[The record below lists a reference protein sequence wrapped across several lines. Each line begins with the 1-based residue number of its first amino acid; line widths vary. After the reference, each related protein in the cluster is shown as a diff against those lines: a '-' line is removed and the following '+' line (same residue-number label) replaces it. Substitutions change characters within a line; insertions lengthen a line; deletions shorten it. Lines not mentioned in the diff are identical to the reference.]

1 MAGTELAPD
10 FAAADPSDQPDLK
23 NSEKNGNRLAEFP
36 LLRSIPPEA
45 IPPVSGGKL
54 FLQPREVKALEE
66 LYKKLPDYFSAD
78 ERLSILRAYL
88 VASDAHREQT
98 RMTGEPYILHPIDVT
113 HILAELQLDA
123 DTLAAGLL
131 HDVVEDSVY
140 TIDYLEKN
148 FNHEIAELVDG
159 VTKLNRI
166 KELSNMRHSV
176 ADEKAESLRKMFLA
190 MVEDIRVVLIKLADR
205 VHNMRTLEGHP
216 EHKRRRIARETL
228 EIFAPLANRLGIWQ
242 IKWELEDL
250 SFRYL
255 EPVTYRN
262 LSRAMDQKRAERV
275 SWMDETRETLAKALN
290 EAGIKAEIN
299 GRPKHIYG
307 IYRKMRRK
315 DVPFDQIYDIHGF
328 RIVVNS
334 VAHCYATL
342 GVVHSHW
349 RPIPGEFDDY
359 IASPKDNMYRSLH
372 TAVVGS
378 NGKPMEVQIR
388 THEMH
393 HVAEFGIAAHWR
405 YKEGRQANQYLD
417 NKIAWIR
424 QLMEWRQDVT
434 DAQEFVSGMKTDVFQ
449 DRVYVF
455 TPRGDVIDL
464 PHSSTPIDFAYRVHT
479 ELGHRCRGAK
489 VNGRLVPLDFQLHNG
504 DQVEVISAKRGG
516 PSRDWIN
523 PNMGYVATTRA
534 RGKIRTWFRK
544 QAREENIAQGR
555 QILEKDLKRL
565 SVDQSFALRQGP
577 ADFAPSPGESNDTD
591 PRRDAKG
598 REERQKQ
605 RQGGGRRQTV
615 GSTQTHELVAR
626 ICGFENPDDFLAA
639 IGYGDVTSQTIAQR
653 VIEYERSLTEEEPQQ
668 LLKPTPH
675 RTVSIDGVQVAGLDG
690 VLAHPARCCNPVPGD
705 PIVGYVT
712 KGRGVSIHKTNCPN
726 ITSLIQRTDHAR
738 LVEVQWGAKSEEMY
752 PVSIQVKAYDRAGL
766 LRDVTS
772 LVADEKI
779 NMRSAEAVTG
789 MKNNMALINATLELS
804 NISQLTRIMTRI
816 ERLPNV
822 LEVRRLVG

>member
-1 MAGTELAPD
+1 MVGMEMAPD
-10 FAAADPSDQPDLK
+10 ATLEAASAIEDLSDAETDDTSVSPG
-23 NSEKNGNRLAEFP
+23 SNGLATDSA
-36 LLRSIPPEA
+36 LLRSIPLGA
-45 IPPVSGGKL
+45 VPPVSDGRL
-54 FLQPREVKALEE
+54 FLQPLLNLHEVKSLEE
-66 LYKKLPDYFSAD
+66 LYGKLPGYFGAD
-78 ERLSILRAYL
+78 ERLRILQAYL

-113 HILAELQLDA
+113 SILTELQLDA
-123 DTLAAGLL
+123 DTLAAALL
-131 HDVVEDSVY
+131 HDVVEDSGY
-140 TIDYLEKN
+140 TISYLKKN
-148 FNHEIAELVDG
+148 FNQDIAELVDG

-166 KELSNMRHSV
+166 KELSKMRHSV

-205 VHNMRTLEGHP
+205 VHNMRTLQGHP

-242 IKWELEDL
+242 FKWELEDL

-262 LSRAMDQKRAERV
+262 LSQAMDQKRAERV
-275 SWMDETRETLAKALN
+275 HWMEETRAKLTKLLK
-290 EAGIKAEIN
+290 EAGVAAEIS

-315 DVPFDQIYDIHGF
+315 EVPFEQIYDIHGF
-328 RIVVNS
+328 RIVVDS
-334 VAHCYATL
+334 IADCYATL

-359 IASPKDNMYRSLH
+359 IANPKDNLYRSLH

-388 THEMH
+388 TQEMH
-393 HVAEFGIAAHWR
+393 QVAEYGIAAHWR
-405 YKEGRQANQYLD
+405 YKEGKQPNQYLD

-464 PHSSTPIDFAYRVHT
+464 PRNATPIDFAYVVHT

-489 VNGRLVPLDFQLHNG
+489 VNGRLVALDFQLQNG

-544 QAREENIAQGR
+544 QAREENVAQGR
-555 QILEKDLKRL
+555 QILEKELRRL
-565 SVDQSFALRQGP
+565 SV
-577 ADFAPSPGESNDTD
+577 
-591 PRRDAKG
+591 
-598 REERQKQ
+598 
-605 RQGGGRRQTV
+605 
-615 GSTQTHELVAR
+615 TQPFEMVAR
-626 ICGFENPDDFLAA
+626 LCGFEELDDFLAA
-639 IGYGDVTSQTIAQR
+639 IGYGDVTSQHIAQR
-653 VIEYERSLTEEEPQQ
+653 VIEHERSEQLKEEPELPVARPQ
-668 LLKPTPH
+668 P
-675 RTVSIDGVQVAGLDG
+675 RIVSIDGVQVAGLDG
-690 VLAHPARCCNPVPGD
+690 VLANAARCCNPVPGD

-712 KGRGVSIHKTNCPN
+712 KGRGVSIHRTNCPN
-726 ITSLIQRTDHAR
+726 ITALIQRAENAR
-738 LVEVQWGAKSEEMY
+738 LVEVQWGAKSEEKY

-779 NMRSAEAVTG
+779 NMQAAAAETG
-789 MKNNMALINATLELS
+789 LPNNVALIRATLELS

-822 LEVRRLVG
+822 LEVRRQVG

>member
-1 MAGTELAPD
+1 MAGTELAPELSAVATTD
-10 FAAADPSDQPDLK
+10 IPDLTGV
-23 NSEKNGNRLAEFP
+23 EKNRLPTDSP
-36 LLRSIPPEA
+36 LLRSIPLEA
-45 IPPVSGGKL
+45 IPPVSDGKL
-54 FLQPREVKALEE
+54 FLQPLLNLHEIKALEE
-66 LYKKLPDYFSAD
+66 LYKRLPYYFSAE
-78 ERLSILRAYL
+78 ERLLILRAYL

-113 HILAELQLDA
+113 NILAELQLDA
-123 DTLAAGLL
+123 DTLAAALL
-131 HDVVEDSVY
+131 HDVVEDSGY
-140 TIDYLEKN
+140 TVDYLEKN
-148 FNHEIAELVDG
+148 FNRNVAELVDG

-166 KELSNMRHSV
+166 KELSKMRHSV

-190 MVEDIRVVLIKLADR
+190 MADDIRVVLIKLADR
-205 VHNMRTLEGHP
+205 VHNMRTLEGHA

-275 SWMDETRETLAKALN
+275 SWMDETRETLAKALS

-315 DVPFDQIYDIHGF
+315 DVPFDQIYDLHGF
-328 RIVVNS
+328 RIVVDS
-334 VAHCYATL
+334 ISDCYATL
-342 GVVHSHW
+342 GVVHSRW

-359 IASPKDNMYRSLH
+359 IANPKDNMYRSLH

-378 NGKPMEVQIR
+378 NGRPMEVQIR

-393 HVAEFGIAAHWR
+393 QLAEFGIAAHWR
-405 YKEGRQANQYLD
+405 YKEGKQPNQYLD
-417 NKIAWIR
+417 SKIAWIR

-464 PHSSTPIDFAYRVHT
+464 PRSSTSIDFAYRVHT

-489 VNGRLVPLDFQLHNG
+489 VNGRLVPLDFQLQNG

-544 QAREENIAQGR
+544 QARDENIVSGR
-555 QILEKDLKRL
+555 QILEKELKRL
-565 SVDQSFALRQGP
+565 SVVQPFE
-577 ADFAPSPGESNDTD
+577 F
-591 PRRDAKG
+591 
-598 REERQKQ
+598 
-605 RQGGGRRQTV
+605 
-615 GSTQTHELVAR
+615 VAR
-626 ICGFENPDDFLAA
+626 ICGFEELDDFLAA

-653 VIEYERSLTEEEPQQ
+653 VIEYERSQQSEEEPEQ
-668 LLKPTPH
+668 LIKQSPH

-690 VLAHPARCCNPVPGD
+690 VLAHPALCCNPVPGD

-726 ITSLIQRTDHAR
+726 IVSLIKRADHAR
-738 LVEVQWGAKSEEMY
+738 LVEVQWGAKSAEMY

-766 LRDVTS
+766 LRDVTG

-779 NMRSAEAVTG
+779 NMQSAKAVTG
-789 MKNNMALINATLELS
+789 MKNNMAVINATLELS

-816 ERLPNV
+816 EHLPNV
-822 LEVRRLVG
+822 LEVRRVVG

>member
-1 MAGTELAPD
+1 MVGTELAPELSV
-10 FAAADPSDQPDLK
+10 AATTDIPDLTGV
-23 NSEKNGNRLAEFP
+23 EKNRLPTDSP
-36 LLRSIPPEA
+36 LLRSIPLEA
-45 IPPVSGGKL
+45 IPPVSDGKL
-54 FLQPREVKALEE
+54 FLQPLLNLHEIKALEE
-66 LYKKLPDYFSAD
+66 LYKRLPYYFSAD
-78 ERLSILRAYL
+78 ERLRILRAYL

-113 HILAELQLDA
+113 NILAELQLDA
-123 DTLAAGLL
+123 DTLAAALL
-131 HDVVEDSVY
+131 HDVVEDSGY
-140 TIDYLEKN
+140 TVDYLEKN
-148 FNHEIAELVDG
+148 FNRDIAELVDG

-166 KELSNMRHSV
+166 KELSKMRHSV

-190 MVEDIRVVLIKLADR
+190 MAEDIRVVLIKLADR
-205 VHNMRTLEGHP
+205 VHNMRTLEGHA

-275 SWMDETRETLAKALN
+275 SWMDETRETLAKALS

-328 RIVVNS
+328 RIIVES
-334 VAHCYATL
+334 ISDCYATL
-342 GVVHSHW
+342 GVVHSRW

-378 NGKPMEVQIR
+378 NGRPMEVQIR

-393 HVAEFGIAAHWR
+393 QLAEFGIAAHWR
-405 YKEGRQANQYLD
+405 YKEGKQPNQYLD

-434 DAQEFVSGMKTDVFQ
+434 DAQEFISGMKTDVFQ

-464 PHSSTPIDFAYRVHT
+464 PRSSTSIDFAYRVHT

-489 VNGRLVPLDFQLHNG
+489 VNGRLVPLDFQLQNG

-544 QAREENIAQGR
+544 QARDENIVSGR
-555 QILEKDLKRL
+555 QILEKELKRL
-565 SVDQSFALRQGP
+565 SVVQPFE
-577 ADFAPSPGESNDTD
+577 F
-591 PRRDAKG
+591 
-598 REERQKQ
+598 
-605 RQGGGRRQTV
+605 
-615 GSTQTHELVAR
+615 VAR
-626 ICGFENPDDFLAA
+626 ICGFEELDDFLAA

-653 VIEYERSLTEEEPQQ
+653 VIEYERSQQSEEEPEQ
-668 LLKPTPH
+668 LIKQTPH
-675 RTVSIDGVQVAGLDG
+675 RAVSIDGVQVAGLDG
-690 VLAHPARCCNPVPGD
+690 VLAHPALCCNPVPGD

-726 ITSLIQRTDHAR
+726 IVSLIKRAEHAR

-766 LRDVTS
+766 LRDVTG

-779 NMRSAEAVTG
+779 NMQSAEAVTG
-789 MKNNMALINATLELS
+789 MKNNMAVINATLELS

-816 ERLPNV
+816 EHLPNV

>member
-1 MAGTELAPD
+1 MVGTELAPELSV
-10 FAAADPSDQPDLK
+10 AATTDIPDLTGV
-23 NSEKNGNRLAEFP
+23 EKNRLPTDSP
-36 LLRSIPPEA
+36 LLRSIPLEA
-45 IPPVSGGKL
+45 IPPVSDGKL
-54 FLQPREVKALEE
+54 FLQPLLNLHEIKALEE
-66 LYKKLPDYFSAD
+66 LYKRLPYYFSAD
-78 ERLSILRAYL
+78 ERLRILRAYL

-113 HILAELQLDA
+113 NILAELQLDA
-123 DTLAAGLL
+123 DTLAAALL
-131 HDVVEDSVY
+131 HDVVEDSGY
-140 TIDYLEKN
+140 TVDYLEKN
-148 FNHEIAELVDG
+148 FNRDIAELVDG

-166 KELSNMRHSV
+166 KELSKMRHSV

-190 MVEDIRVVLIKLADR
+190 MAEDIRVVLIKLADR
-205 VHNMRTLEGHP
+205 VHNMRTLEGHA

-275 SWMDETRETLAKALN
+275 SWMDETRDTLAKALS
-290 EAGIKAEIN
+290 EAGLKAEIN

-328 RIVVNS
+328 RIIVES
-334 VAHCYATL
+334 ISDCYATL
-342 GVVHSHW
+342 GVVHSRW

-378 NGKPMEVQIR
+378 NGRPMEVQIR

-393 HVAEFGIAAHWR
+393 QLAEFGIAAHWR
-405 YKEGRQANQYLD
+405 YKEGKQPNQYLD

-434 DAQEFVSGMKTDVFQ
+434 DAQEFISGMKTDVFQ

-464 PHSSTPIDFAYRVHT
+464 PRSSTSIDFAYRVHT

-489 VNGRLVPLDFQLHNG
+489 VNGRLVPLDFQLQNG

-544 QAREENIAQGR
+544 QARGENIAQGR

-565 SVDQSFALRQGP
+565 SVAQPFEA
-577 ADFAPSPGESNDTD
+577 
-591 PRRDAKG
+591 
-598 REERQKQ
+598 
-605 RQGGGRRQTV
+605 
-615 GSTQTHELVAR
+615 VAR
-626 ICGFENPDDFLAA
+626 ICGFDDLDDFLAA

-653 VIEYERSLTEEEPQQ
+653 VIEYERSQQSEEEPEQ
-668 LLKPTPH
+668 LVKQAPPK
-675 RTVSIDGVQVAGLDG
+675 TVSIDGVQVAGLDG
-690 VLAHPARCCNPVPGD
+690 VLAHPAQCCNPVPGD

-726 ITSLIQRTDHAR
+726 IASLIRRADHAR

-766 LRDVTS
+766 LRDVTG

-779 NMRSAEAVTG
+779 NMQSAQAVTG
-789 MKNNMALINATLELS
+789 MKNNMALINATLQLS

>member
-1 MAGTELAPD
+1 MVGTELAPELSV
-10 FAAADPSDQPDLK
+10 AATTDIPDLTGV
-23 NSEKNGNRLAEFP
+23 EKNRLPTDSP
-36 LLRSIPPEA
+36 LLRSIPLEA
-45 IPPVSGGKL
+45 IPPVSDGKL
-54 FLQPREVKALEE
+54 FLQPLLNLHEIKALEE
-66 LYKKLPDYFSAD
+66 LYKRLPYYFSAD
-78 ERLSILRAYL
+78 ERLRILRAYL

-113 HILAELQLDA
+113 NILAELQLDA
-123 DTLAAGLL
+123 DTLAAALL
-131 HDVVEDSVY
+131 HDVVEDSGY
-140 TIDYLEKN
+140 TVDYLEKN
-148 FNHEIAELVDG
+148 FNRDIAELVDG

-166 KELSNMRHSV
+166 KELSKMRHSV

-190 MVEDIRVVLIKLADR
+190 MAEDIRVVLIKLADR
-205 VHNMRTLEGHP
+205 VHNMRTLEGHA

-275 SWMDETRETLAKALN
+275 SWMDETRETLAKALS

-328 RIVVNS
+328 RIIVES
-334 VAHCYATL
+334 ISDCYATL
-342 GVVHSHW
+342 GVVHSRW

-378 NGKPMEVQIR
+378 NGRPMEVQIR

-393 HVAEFGIAAHWR
+393 QLAEFGIAAHWR
-405 YKEGRQANQYLD
+405 YKEGKQPNQYLD

-434 DAQEFVSGMKTDVFQ
+434 DAQEFISGMKTDVFQ

-464 PHSSTPIDFAYRVHT
+464 PRSSTSIDFAYRVHT

-489 VNGRLVPLDFQLHNG
+489 VNGRLVPLDFQLQNG

-544 QAREENIAQGR
+544 QARDENIVSGR
-555 QILEKDLKRL
+555 QILEKELKRL
-565 SVDQSFALRQGP
+565 SVVQPFE
-577 ADFAPSPGESNDTD
+577 F
-591 PRRDAKG
+591 
-598 REERQKQ
+598 
-605 RQGGGRRQTV
+605 
-615 GSTQTHELVAR
+615 VAR
-626 ICGFENPDDFLAA
+626 ICGFEELDDFLAA

-653 VIEYERSLTEEEPQQ
+653 VIEYERSQQSEEEPEQ
-668 LLKPTPH
+668 LIKQTPH
-675 RTVSIDGVQVAGLDG
+675 RAVSIDGVQVAGLDG
-690 VLAHPARCCNPVPGD
+690 VLAHPALCCNPVPGD

-726 ITSLIQRTDHAR
+726 IVSLIKRADHAR

-766 LRDVTS
+766 LRDVTG

-779 NMRSAEAVTG
+779 NMQSAEAVTG
-789 MKNNMALINATLELS
+789 MKNNMAVINATLELS

-816 ERLPNV
+816 EHLPNV

>member
-1 MAGTELAPD
+1 MAGTELAPELSAVATTD
-10 FAAADPSDQPDLK
+10 IPDLTGV
-23 NSEKNGNRLAEFP
+23 EKNRLPTDSP
-36 LLRSIPPEA
+36 LLRSIPLEA
-45 IPPVSGGKL
+45 IPPVSDGKL
-54 FLQPREVKALEE
+54 FLQPLLNLHEIKALEE
-66 LYKKLPDYFSAD
+66 LYKRLPNYFSAD
-78 ERLSILRAYL
+78 ERLRILRAYL

-113 HILAELQLDA
+113 NILAELQLDA
-123 DTLAAGLL
+123 DTLAAALL
-131 HDVVEDSVY
+131 HDVVEDSGY
-140 TIDYLEKN
+140 TVDYLEKN
-148 FNHEIAELVDG
+148 FNRNVAELVDG

-166 KELSNMRHSV
+166 KELSKMRHSV

-190 MVEDIRVVLIKLADR
+190 MADDIRVVLIKLADR
-205 VHNMRTLEGHP
+205 VHNMRTLEGHA

-275 SWMDETRETLAKALN
+275 SWMDETRETLAKALS

-315 DVPFDQIYDIHGF
+315 DVPFDQIYDLHGF
-328 RIVVNS
+328 RIVVDS
-334 VAHCYATL
+334 ISDCYATL
-342 GVVHSHW
+342 GVVHSRW

-359 IASPKDNMYRSLH
+359 IANPKDNMYRSLH

-378 NGKPMEVQIR
+378 NGRPMEVQIR

-393 HVAEFGIAAHWR
+393 QLAEFGIAAHWR
-405 YKEGRQANQYLD
+405 YKEGKQPDQYLD

-464 PHSSTPIDFAYRVHT
+464 PRSSTSIDFAYRVHT

-489 VNGRLVPLDFQLHNG
+489 VNGRLVPLDFQLQNG

-544 QAREENIAQGR
+544 QARGENIISGR
-555 QILEKDLKRL
+555 QILEKELRRL
-565 SVDQSFALRQGP
+565 SVVQPFD
-577 ADFAPSPGESNDTD
+577 
-591 PRRDAKG
+591 
-598 REERQKQ
+598 
-605 RQGGGRRQTV
+605 
-615 GSTQTHELVAR
+615 LVAR
-626 ICGFENPDDFLAA
+626 YCGFEELDDFLAA

-653 VIEYERSLTEEEPQQ
+653 VIEYERSQQSEEEPEQ
-668 LLKPTPH
+668 LIKQSPH

-690 VLAHPARCCNPVPGD
+690 VLAHPALCCNPVPGD

-726 ITSLIQRTDHAR
+726 IVSLIKRADHAR
-738 LVEVQWGAKSEEMY
+738 LVEVQWGAKSAEMY
-752 PVSIQVKAYDRAGL
+752 AVSIQVKAYDRAGL
-766 LRDVTS
+766 LRDVTG

-779 NMRSAEAVTG
+779 NMQSAEAVTG
-789 MKNNMALINATLELS
+789 MKNNMAVINATLELS

-822 LEVRRLVG
+822 LEVRRVVG

>member
-1 MAGTELAPD
+1 MAGTELAPELSAVATTD
-10 FAAADPSDQPDLK
+10 VPDLTGV
-23 NSEKNGNRLAEFP
+23 EKNRLPTDSP
-36 LLRSIPPEA
+36 LLRSIPLEA
-45 IPPVSGGKL
+45 IPPVSDGKL
-54 FLQPREVKALEE
+54 FLQPLLNLHEIKALEE
-66 LYKKLPDYFSAD
+66 LYKRLPYYFSAD
-78 ERLSILRAYL
+78 ERLRILRAYL

-113 HILAELQLDA
+113 NILAELQLDA
-123 DTLAAGLL
+123 DTLAAALL
-131 HDVVEDSVY
+131 HDVVEDSGY
-140 TIDYLEKN
+140 TVDYLEKN
-148 FNHEIAELVDG
+148 FNRNVAELVDG

-166 KELSNMRHSV
+166 KELSKMRHSV

-190 MVEDIRVVLIKLADR
+190 MADDIRVVLIKLADR
-205 VHNMRTLEGHP
+205 VHNMRTLEGHA

-275 SWMDETRETLAKALN
+275 SWMDETRETLAKALS

-315 DVPFDQIYDIHGF
+315 DVPFDQIYDLHGF
-328 RIVVNS
+328 RIIVDS
-334 VAHCYATL
+334 ISDCYATL
-342 GVVHSHW
+342 GVVHSRW

-359 IASPKDNMYRSLH
+359 IANPKDNMYRSLH

-378 NGKPMEVQIR
+378 NGRPMEVQIR

-393 HVAEFGIAAHWR
+393 QLAEFGIAAHWR
-405 YKEGRQANQYLD
+405 YKEGKQPNQYLD

-464 PHSSTPIDFAYRVHT
+464 PRSSTSIDFAYRVHT

-489 VNGRLVPLDFQLHNG
+489 VNGRLVPLDFQLQNG

-544 QAREENIAQGR
+544 QARDENIVSGR
-555 QILEKDLKRL
+555 QILEKELRRL
-565 SVDQSFALRQGP
+565 SVVQPFD
-577 ADFAPSPGESNDTD
+577 
-591 PRRDAKG
+591 
-598 REERQKQ
+598 
-605 RQGGGRRQTV
+605 
-615 GSTQTHELVAR
+615 LVAR
-626 ICGFENPDDFLAA
+626 YCGFEELDDFLAA

-653 VIEYERSLTEEEPQQ
+653 VIEYERSQQSEEEPEQ
-668 LLKPTPH
+668 LIKQSPH

-690 VLAHPARCCNPVPGD
+690 VLAHPALCCNPVPGD

-726 ITSLIQRTDHAR
+726 IVSLIKRAEHAR
-738 LVEVQWGAKSEEMY
+738 LVEVQWGAKSAEMY

-766 LRDVTS
+766 LRDVTG

-779 NMRSAEAVTG
+779 NMQSARAVTG
-789 MKNNMALINATLELS
+789 MKNNMAVINATLELS

-822 LEVRRLVG
+822 LEVRRVVG

>member
-1 MAGTELAPD
+1 M
-10 FAAADPSDQPDLK
+10 
-23 NSEKNGNRLAEFP
+23 
-36 LLRSIPPEA
+36 
-45 IPPVSGGKL
+45 
-54 FLQPREVKALEE
+54 
-66 LYKKLPDYFSAD
+66 
-78 ERLSILRAYL
+78 
-88 VASDAHREQT
+88 
-98 RMTGEPYILHPIDVT
+98 
-113 HILAELQLDA
+113 
-123 DTLAAGLL
+123 
-131 HDVVEDSVY
+131 EDSGY
-140 TIDYLEKN
+140 TVDYLEKN
-148 FNHEIAELVDG
+148 FNRNVAELVDG

-166 KELSNMRHSV
+166 KELSKMRHSV

-190 MVEDIRVVLIKLADR
+190 MADDIRVVLIKLADR
-205 VHNMRTLEGHP
+205 VHNMRTLEGHA

-275 SWMDETRETLAKALN
+275 SWMDETRETLAKALS

-315 DVPFDQIYDIHGF
+315 DVPFDQIYDLHGF
-328 RIVVNS
+328 RIVVDS
-334 VAHCYATL
+334 ISDCYATL
-342 GVVHSHW
+342 GVVHSRW

-359 IASPKDNMYRSLH
+359 IANPKDNMYRSLH

-378 NGKPMEVQIR
+378 NGRPMEVQIR

-393 HVAEFGIAAHWR
+393 QLAEFGIAAHWR
-405 YKEGRQANQYLD
+405 YKEGKQPDQYLD

-464 PHSSTPIDFAYRVHT
+464 PRSSTSIDFAYRVHT

-489 VNGRLVPLDFQLHNG
+489 VNGRLVPLDFQLQNG

-523 PNMGYVATTRA
+523 PNIGYVATTRA

-544 QAREENIAQGR
+544 QARDENIVSGR
-555 QILEKDLKRL
+555 QILEKELRRL
-565 SVDQSFALRQGP
+565 SVVQPFD
-577 ADFAPSPGESNDTD
+577 
-591 PRRDAKG
+591 
-598 REERQKQ
+598 
-605 RQGGGRRQTV
+605 
-615 GSTQTHELVAR
+615 LVAR
-626 ICGFENPDDFLAA
+626 YCGFEELDDFLAA

-653 VIEYERSLTEEEPQQ
+653 VIEYERSQQSEEEPEKLIKQS
-668 LLKPTPH
+668 PH

-690 VLAHPARCCNPVPGD
+690 VLAHPALCCNPVPGD

-726 ITSLIQRTDHAR
+726 IVSLIKRADHAR
-738 LVEVQWGAKSEEMY
+738 LVEVQWGAKSAEMY
-752 PVSIQVKAYDRAGL
+752 AVSIQVKAYDRAGL
-766 LRDVTS
+766 LRDVTG

-779 NMRSAEAVTG
+779 NMQSAEAVTG
-789 MKNNMALINATLELS
+789 MKNNMAVINATLELS

-822 LEVRRLVG
+822 LEVRRVVG

>member
-10 FAAADPSDQPDLK
+10 LTAADPSVLPDLLDEE
-23 NSEKNGNRLAEFP
+23 SNGLPTDSP
-36 LLRSIPPEA
+36 LLRSIPLEA
-45 IPPVSGGKL
+45 IPPVGGGKL
-54 FLQPREVKALEE
+54 FLQPLMNLHEIKALEE
-66 LYKKLPDYFSAD
+66 LYKGLPAYFGAD
-78 ERLSILRAYL
+78 EQLTILRAYL
-88 VASDAHREQT
+88 VASDAHRDQT

-113 HILAELQLDA
+113 SILSELQLDA
-123 DTLAAGLL
+123 DTLAAALL

-140 TIDYLEKN
+140 TIDYVEKN
-148 FNHEIAELVDG
+148 FNRDVAELVDG

-205 VHNMRTLEGHP
+205 VHNMRTLEGHQ

-242 IKWELEDL
+242 MKWELEDL

-275 SWMDETRETLAKALN
+275 SWMDETRDTLAKALN
-290 EAGIKAEIN
+290 EAGIRAEIN

-328 RIVVNS
+328 RIIVES
-334 VAHCYATL
+334 VADCYATL

-393 HVAEFGIAAHWR
+393 QVAEFGIAAHWR

-464 PHSSTPIDFAYRVHT
+464 PRDSTPIDFAYRVHT

-489 VNGRLVPLDFQLHNG
+489 INGRLVPLDFQLQNG

-544 QAREENIAQGR
+544 QARGENIAQGR

-565 SVDQSFALRQGP
+565 SVDQPF
-577 ADFAPSPGESNDTD
+577 
-591 PRRDAKG
+591 
-598 REERQKQ
+598 
-605 RQGGGRRQTV
+605 
-615 GSTQTHELVAR
+615 ELVAH
-626 ICGFENPDDFLAA
+626 ICGFEELEDFLAA

-653 VIEYERSLTEEEPQQ
+653 VIEHERSQQSQEEPEQ
-668 LLKPTPH
+668 LLTQTPP
-675 RTVSIDGVQVAGLDG
+675 RTVSIEGVQVAGLDG
-690 VLAHPARCCNPVPGD
+690 VLAHAARCCNPVPGD

-726 ITSLIQRTDHAR
+726 IVSLIQRADHAR
-738 LVEVQWGAKSEEMY
+738 LVEVQWGAKSEEKY

-766 LRDVTS
+766 LRDVTG

-789 MKNNMALINATLELS
+789 MKNNMALINATLELL

>member
-1 MAGTELAPD
+1 MAGTKMAPESSLALVSDIPD
-10 FAAADPSDQPDLK
+10 LADPGS
-23 NSEKNGNRLAEFP
+23 NGLPTDNP
-36 LLRSIPPEA
+36 LLRSIPLEA
-45 IPPVSGGKL
+45 IPPVSNGKL
-54 FLQPREVKALEE
+54 FLQPLLHLQEIKALEE
-66 LYKKLPDYFSAD
+66 LYKRLPGYFNAE
-78 ERLSILRAYL
+78 ERLRILRAYL

-113 HILAELQLDA
+113 NILAELQLDA
-123 DTLAAGLL
+123 DTLAAALL
-131 HDVVEDSVY
+131 HDVVEDSGY
-140 TIDYLEKN
+140 TIAYLEKN
-148 FNHEIAELVDG
+148 FNGDIAELVDG

-190 MVEDIRVVLIKLADR
+190 MAEDIRVVLIKLADR
-205 VHNMRTLEGHP
+205 VHNMRTLQGHL

-242 IKWELEDL
+242 FKWELEDL

-262 LSRAMDQKRAERV
+262 LSRAMAQKRAERV
-275 SWMDETRETLAKALN
+275 RWVDETQAKLAKVLSD
-290 EAGIKAEIN
+290 AGVQAEIN

-315 DVPFDQIYDIHGF
+315 DVPFEQIYDIHGF
-328 RIVVNS
+328 RIIVNS
-334 VAHCYATL
+334 ISDCYATL

-359 IASPKDNMYRSLH
+359 IANPKDNLYRSLH
-372 TAVVGS
+372 TAVVSS

-388 THEMH
+388 TQEMH
-393 HVAEFGIAAHWR
+393 QVAEFGIAAHWR
-405 YKEGRQANQYLD
+405 YKEGKQANADLD

-434 DAQEFVSGMKTDVFQ
+434 DAKEFVSGMKTDVFQ

-464 PHSSTPIDFAYRVHT
+464 PRNSTPIDFAYRVHT

-489 VNGRLVPLDFQLHNG
+489 INGRLVPLDFQLQNG

-523 PNMGYVATTRA
+523 ANMGYVATARA
-534 RGKIRTWFRK
+534 REKIRTWFRK
-544 QAREENIAQGR
+544 QARGENITQGR
-555 QILEKDLKRL
+555 QILEKDLRRL
-565 SVDQSFALRQGP
+565 SVTQPF
-577 ADFAPSPGESNDTD
+577 DF
-591 PRRDAKG
+591 
-598 REERQKQ
+598 
-605 RQGGGRRQTV
+605 
-615 GSTQTHELVAR
+615 VAR
-626 ICGFENPDDFLAA
+626 LCGFDELDDFLAA
-639 IGYGDVTSQTIAQR
+639 IGYGDVTSQHIAQR
-653 VIEYERSLTEEEPQQ
+653 VIEHERSQQIEAEPEKFIQQ
-668 LLKPTPH
+668 TPH
-675 RTVSIDGVQVAGLDG
+675 HPVSIDGVQVAGLDG

-726 ITSLIQRTDHAR
+726 IVSLIRRAENAR
-738 LVEVQWGAKSEEMY
+738 LVEVQWGAKNAEMY

-779 NMRSAEAVTG
+779 NMQSAKAVTG
-789 MKNNMALINATLELS
+789 MKNNMAVINATLELS
-804 NISQLTRIMTRI
+804 NISQLTRVLTRI

-822 LEVRRLVG
+822 LEVRRQVG

>member
-10 FAAADPSDQPDLK
+10 LTAADPSDLPDLNDK
-23 NSEKNGNRLAEFP
+23 EKNGLPTDSP
-36 LLRSIPPEA
+36 LLRSIPLEA
-45 IPPVSGGKL
+45 IPPVGGGKL
-54 FLQPREVKALEE
+54 FLQPLLNLHEIKALEE
-66 LYKKLPDYFSAD
+66 LYKRLPAYFGAD
-78 ERLSILRAYL
+78 ERLTILRAYL

-113 HILAELQLDA
+113 SILSELQLDA
-123 DTLAAGLL
+123 DTLAAALL

-140 TIDYLEKN
+140 TIEYVEKN
-148 FNHEIAELVDG
+148 FNRDVAELVDG

-205 VHNMRTLEGHP
+205 VHNMRTLEGHQ

-242 IKWELEDL
+242 MKWELEDL

-275 SWMDETRETLAKALN
+275 SWMDETRDTLAKALN
-290 EAGIKAEIN
+290 EAGIRAEIN

-328 RIVVNS
+328 RIIVES
-334 VAHCYATL
+334 VADCYATL

-393 HVAEFGIAAHWR
+393 QVAEFGIAAHWR

-464 PHSSTPIDFAYRVHT
+464 PRNSTPIDFAYRVHT

-489 VNGRLVPLDFQLHNG
+489 INGRLVPLDFQLQNG

-544 QAREENIAQGR
+544 QARGENIAQGR

-565 SVDQSFALRQGP
+565 SVDLPF
-577 ADFAPSPGESNDTD
+577 
-591 PRRDAKG
+591 
-598 REERQKQ
+598 
-605 RQGGGRRQTV
+605 
-615 GSTQTHELVAR
+615 ELVAH
-626 ICGFENPDDFLAA
+626 ICGFEELDDFLAA

-653 VIEYERSLTEEEPQQ
+653 VIEHERSQQGQDEPEQ
-668 LLKPTPH
+668 LLTQTPH
-675 RTVSIDGVQVAGLDG
+675 RTVSIEGVQVAGLDG
-690 VLAHPARCCNPVPGD
+690 VLAHAARCCNPVPGD

-726 ITSLIQRTDHAR
+726 IVSLIQRADHAR
-738 LVEVQWGAKSEEMY
+738 LVEVQWGAKSEEKY

-766 LRDVTS
+766 LRDVTG

-789 MKNNMALINATLELS
+789 MKNNMALINATLELL

>member
-10 FAAADPSDQPDLK
+10 LTAADPSDLPDLK
-23 NSEKNGNRLAEFP
+23 DKEKSGLPTDSP
-36 LLRSIPPEA
+36 LLRSIPLEA
-45 IPPVSGGKL
+45 IPPVGGGKL
-54 FLQPREVKALEE
+54 FLQPLLNLHEIKALEE
-66 LYKKLPDYFSAD
+66 LYKRLPAYFGAD
-78 ERLSILRAYL
+78 ERLTILRAYL

-113 HILAELQLDA
+113 SILSELQLDA
-123 DTLAAGLL
+123 DTLAAALL

-140 TIDYLEKN
+140 TIDYVEKN
-148 FNHEIAELVDG
+148 FNRDVAELVDG

-205 VHNMRTLEGHP
+205 VHNMRTLEGHQ

-242 IKWELEDL
+242 MKWELEDL

-275 SWMDETRETLAKALN
+275 SWMDETRDTLAKALN
-290 EAGIKAEIN
+290 EAGIRAEIN

-328 RIVVNS
+328 RIIVES
-334 VAHCYATL
+334 VADCYATL

-393 HVAEFGIAAHWR
+393 QVAEFGIAAHWR

-464 PHSSTPIDFAYRVHT
+464 PRNSTPIDFAYRVHT

-489 VNGRLVPLDFQLHNG
+489 INGRLVPLDFQLQNG

-544 QAREENIAQGR
+544 QARGENIAQGR

-565 SVDQSFALRQGP
+565 SVDLPF
-577 ADFAPSPGESNDTD
+577 
-591 PRRDAKG
+591 
-598 REERQKQ
+598 
-605 RQGGGRRQTV
+605 
-615 GSTQTHELVAR
+615 ELVAH
-626 ICGFENPDDFLAA
+626 ICGFEELDDFLAA

-653 VIEYERSLTEEEPQQ
+653 VIEHERSQQGQDEPEQ
-668 LLKPTPH
+668 LLTQTPH
-675 RTVSIDGVQVAGLDG
+675 RTVSIEGVQVAGLDG
-690 VLAHPARCCNPVPGD
+690 VLAHAARCCNPVPGD

-726 ITSLIQRTDHAR
+726 IVSLIQRADHAR
-738 LVEVQWGAKSEEMY
+738 LVEVQWGAKSEEKY

-766 LRDVTS
+766 LRDVTG

-789 MKNNMALINATLELS
+789 MKNNMALINATLELL

>member
-1 MAGTELAPD
+1 MVGTELAPELSV
-10 FAAADPSDQPDLK
+10 AATTDIPDLTGV
-23 NSEKNGNRLAEFP
+23 EKNRLPTDSP
-36 LLRSIPPEA
+36 LLRSIPLEA
-45 IPPVSGGKL
+45 IPPVSDGKL
-54 FLQPREVKALEE
+54 FLQPLLNLHEIKALEE
-66 LYKKLPDYFSAD
+66 LYKRLPYYFSAD
-78 ERLSILRAYL
+78 ERLRILRAYL

-113 HILAELQLDA
+113 NILAELQLDA
-123 DTLAAGLL
+123 DTLAAALL
-131 HDVVEDSVY
+131 HDVVEDSGY
-140 TIDYLEKN
+140 TVDYLEKN
-148 FNHEIAELVDG
+148 FNRDIAELVDG

-166 KELSNMRHSV
+166 KELSKMRHSV

-190 MVEDIRVVLIKLADR
+190 MAEDIRVVLIKLADR
-205 VHNMRTLEGHP
+205 VHNMRTLEGHA

-275 SWMDETRETLAKALN
+275 SWMDETRDTLAKALS
-290 EAGIKAEIN
+290 EAGLKAEIN

-328 RIVVNS
+328 RIIVES
-334 VAHCYATL
+334 ISDCYATL
-342 GVVHSHW
+342 GVVHSRW

-378 NGKPMEVQIR
+378 NGRPMEVQIR

-393 HVAEFGIAAHWR
+393 QLAEFGIAAHWR
-405 YKEGRQANQYLD
+405 YKEGKQPNQYLD

-434 DAQEFVSGMKTDVFQ
+434 DAQEFISGMKTDVFQ

-464 PHSSTPIDFAYRVHT
+464 PRSSTSIDFAYRVHT

-489 VNGRLVPLDFQLHNG
+489 VNGRLVPLDFQLQNG

-544 QAREENIAQGR
+544 QARDENIVSGR
-555 QILEKDLKRL
+555 QILEKELKRL
-565 SVDQSFALRQGP
+565 SVVQPFE
-577 ADFAPSPGESNDTD
+577 F
-591 PRRDAKG
+591 
-598 REERQKQ
+598 
-605 RQGGGRRQTV
+605 
-615 GSTQTHELVAR
+615 VAR
-626 ICGFENPDDFLAA
+626 ICGFEELDDFLAA

-653 VIEYERSLTEEEPQQ
+653 VIEYERSQQSEEEPEQ
-668 LLKPTPH
+668 LIKQTPH
-675 RTVSIDGVQVAGLDG
+675 RAVSIDGVQVAGLDG
-690 VLAHPARCCNPVPGD
+690 VLAHPALCCNPVPGD

-726 ITSLIQRTDHAR
+726 IVSLIKRADHAR

-766 LRDVTS
+766 LRDVTG

-779 NMRSAEAVTG
+779 NMQSAEAVTG
-789 MKNNMALINATLELS
+789 MKNNMAVINATLELS

-816 ERLPNV
+816 EHLPNV

>member
-1 MAGTELAPD
+1 MVGLEVAPD
-10 FAAADPSDQPDLK
+10 AALGAASALDNLK
-23 NSEKNGNRLAEFP
+23 DAEAGDTSVSPGSNGLATDSP
-36 LLRSIPPEA
+36 LLRSIPLEA
-45 IPPVSGGKL
+45 VPPVSDGRL
-54 FLQPREVKALEE
+54 FLQPLLNLHEVKSLEE
-66 LYKKLPDYFSAD
+66 LYGKLPGYFGAD
-78 ERLSILRAYL
+78 DRLRILQAYL

-113 HILAELQLDA
+113 SILAELQLDA
-123 DTLAAGLL
+123 DTLAAALL
-131 HDVVEDSVY
+131 HDVVEDSGY
-140 TIDYLEKN
+140 TIPYLKKN
-148 FNHEIAELVDG
+148 FNQDIAELVDG

-166 KELSNMRHSV
+166 KELSKMRHSV

-205 VHNMRTLEGHP
+205 VHNMRTLQGHP

-262 LSRAMDQKRAERV
+262 LSQAMDQKRAERV
-275 SWMDETRETLAKALN
+275 HWMEEKKATLTKVLK
-290 EAGIKAEIN
+290 EAGIAAEIN

-315 DVPFDQIYDIHGF
+315 EVPFDQIYDIHGF
-328 RIVVNS
+328 RIIVDS
-334 VAHCYATL
+334 VADCYATL

-359 IASPKDNMYRSLH
+359 IANPKDNLYRSLH

-388 THEMH
+388 TQEMH
-393 HVAEFGIAAHWR
+393 QVSEYGIAAHWR
-405 YKEGRQANQYLD
+405 YKEGKQANQYLD

-464 PHSSTPIDFAYRVHT
+464 PRNATPIDFAYVVHT

-489 VNGRLVPLDFQLHNG
+489 VNGRLVSLDFQLQNG

-544 QAREENIAQGR
+544 QAREENVAQGR

-565 SVDQSFALRQGP
+565 SVTQPF
-577 ADFAPSPGESNDTD
+577 EMV
-591 PRRDAKG
+591 AK
-598 REERQKQ
+598 
-605 RQGGGRRQTV
+605 
-615 GSTQTHELVAR
+615 L
-626 ICGFENPDDFLAA
+626 CGFEELEDFLAA
-639 IGYGDVTSQTIAQR
+639 IGYGDVTGQHIAQR
-653 VIEYERSLTEEEPQQ
+653 VIEHERSEQLKEEPEQ
-668 LLKPTPH
+668 LAARPQP
-675 RTVSIDGVQVAGLDG
+675 RTVSIEGVQVAGLDG
-690 VLAHPARCCNPVPGD
+690 VLANAARCCNPVPGD

-712 KGRGVSIHKTNCPN
+712 KGRGVSIHRTNCPN
-726 ITSLIQRTDHAR
+726 IIALIQRAENAR
-738 LVEVQWGAKSEEMY
+738 LVEVQWGAKSEEKY
-752 PVSIQVKAYDRAGL
+752 PVSIQVRAYDRAGL

-779 NMRSAEAVTG
+779 NMQAAAAETG
-789 MKNNMALINATLELS
+789 LPNNVALIYATLELS

-822 LEVRRLVG
+822 LEVRRQVG

>member
-1 MAGTELAPD
+1 MAGTELAPELSAVATTD
-10 FAAADPSDQPDLK
+10 VPDLTGG
-23 NSEKNGNRLAEFP
+23 EKNRLPTDSP
-36 LLRSIPPEA
+36 LLRSIPLEA
-45 IPPVSGGKL
+45 IPPVSDGKL
-54 FLQPREVKALEE
+54 FLQPLLNLHEIKALEE
-66 LYKKLPDYFSAD
+66 LYKRLPNYFSAD
-78 ERLSILRAYL
+78 ERLRILRAYL

-113 HILAELQLDA
+113 NILAELQLDA
-123 DTLAAGLL
+123 DTLAAALL
-131 HDVVEDSVY
+131 HDVVEDSGY
-140 TIDYLEKN
+140 TVDYLEKN
-148 FNHEIAELVDG
+148 FNRNVAELVDG

-166 KELSNMRHSV
+166 KELSKMRHSV

-190 MVEDIRVVLIKLADR
+190 MADDIRVVLIKLADR
-205 VHNMRTLEGHP
+205 VHNMRTLEGHA

-275 SWMDETRETLAKALN
+275 SWMDETRETLAKALS

-315 DVPFDQIYDIHGF
+315 DVPFDQIYDLHGF
-328 RIVVNS
+328 RIVVDS
-334 VAHCYATL
+334 ISDCYATL
-342 GVVHSHW
+342 GVVHSRW

-359 IASPKDNMYRSLH
+359 IANPKDNMYRSLH

-378 NGKPMEVQIR
+378 NGRPMEVQIR

-393 HVAEFGIAAHWR
+393 QLAEFGIAAHWR
-405 YKEGRQANQYLD
+405 YKEGKQPDQYLD

-464 PHSSTPIDFAYRVHT
+464 PRSSTSIDFAYRVHT

-489 VNGRLVPLDFQLHNG
+489 VNGRLVPLDFQLQNG

-544 QAREENIAQGR
+544 QARDENIISGR
-555 QILEKDLKRL
+555 QILEKELRRL
-565 SVDQSFALRQGP
+565 SVVQPFD
-577 ADFAPSPGESNDTD
+577 
-591 PRRDAKG
+591 
-598 REERQKQ
+598 
-605 RQGGGRRQTV
+605 
-615 GSTQTHELVAR
+615 LVAR
-626 ICGFENPDDFLAA
+626 YCGFEELDDFLAA

-653 VIEYERSLTEEEPQQ
+653 VIEYERSQQSEEEPEQ
-668 LLKPTPH
+668 LIKQSPH

-690 VLAHPARCCNPVPGD
+690 VLAHPALCCNPVPGD

-726 ITSLIQRTDHAR
+726 IVSLIKRADHAR
-738 LVEVQWGAKSEEMY
+738 LVEVQWGAKSAEMY
-752 PVSIQVKAYDRAGL
+752 AVSIQVKAYDRAGL
-766 LRDVTS
+766 LRDVTG

-779 NMRSAEAVTG
+779 NMQSAEAVTG
-789 MKNNMALINATLELS
+789 MKNNMAVINATLELS

-822 LEVRRLVG
+822 LEVRRVVG

>member
-10 FAAADPSDQPDLK
+10 LTAADPSDLPDLK
-23 NSEKNGNRLAEFP
+23 ENEKNGLPTDSP
-36 LLRSIPPEA
+36 LLRSIPLEA
-45 IPPVSGGKL
+45 IPPVGGGKL
-54 FLQPREVKALEE
+54 FLQPLLNLHEIKALEE
-66 LYKKLPDYFSAD
+66 LYRRLPAYFGAD
-78 ERLSILRAYL
+78 ERLTILRAYL

-113 HILAELQLDA
+113 SILSELQLDA
-123 DTLAAGLL
+123 DTLAAALL

-140 TIDYLEKN
+140 TIEYVETN
-148 FNHEIAELVDG
+148 FNRDVAELVDG

-205 VHNMRTLEGHP
+205 VHNMRTLEGHQ

-242 IKWELEDL
+242 MKWELEDL

-275 SWMDETRETLAKALN
+275 SWMDETRDTLAKALN
-290 EAGIKAEIN
+290 EAGIRAEIN

-328 RIVVNS
+328 RIIVES
-334 VAHCYATL
+334 VADCYATL

-393 HVAEFGIAAHWR
+393 QVAEFGIAAHWR
-405 YKEGRQANQYLD
+405 YKEGRQANQHLD

-464 PHSSTPIDFAYRVHT
+464 PRNSTPIDFAYRVHT

-489 VNGRLVPLDFQLHNG
+489 INGRLVPLDFQLQNG

-523 PNMGYVATTRA
+523 PHMGYVATTRA
-534 RGKIRTWFRK
+534 RGKIRIWFRK
-544 QAREENIAQGR
+544 QARGENIAQGR

-565 SVDQSFALRQGP
+565 SVDQPF
-577 ADFAPSPGESNDTD
+577 
-591 PRRDAKG
+591 
-598 REERQKQ
+598 
-605 RQGGGRRQTV
+605 
-615 GSTQTHELVAR
+615 ELVAH
-626 ICGFENPDDFLAA
+626 ICGFEELDDFLAA

-653 VIEYERSLTEEEPQQ
+653 VIEHERSQQSQEEPEK
-668 LLKPTPH
+668 LLTQTPH
-675 RTVSIDGVQVAGLDG
+675 RTVSIEGVQVAGLDG
-690 VLAHPARCCNPVPGD
+690 VLAHAARCCNPVPGD

-726 ITSLIQRTDHAR
+726 IVSLIQRADHAR
-738 LVEVQWGAKSEEMY
+738 LVEVQWGAKSEEKY

-766 LRDVTS
+766 LRDVTG

-789 MKNNMALINATLELS
+789 MKNNMALINATLELL

>member
-1 MAGTELAPD
+1 MAGTELAPELSAVATTD
-10 FAAADPSDQPDLK
+10 VPDLTGV
-23 NSEKNGNRLAEFP
+23 EKNRLPTDSP
-36 LLRSIPPEA
+36 LLRSIPLEA
-45 IPPVSGGKL
+45 IPPVSDGKL
-54 FLQPREVKALEE
+54 FLQPLLNLHEIKALEE
-66 LYKKLPDYFSAD
+66 LYKRLPNYFSAD
-78 ERLSILRAYL
+78 ERLRILRAYL

-113 HILAELQLDA
+113 NILAELQLDA
-123 DTLAAGLL
+123 DTLAAALL
-131 HDVVEDSVY
+131 HDVVEDSGY
-140 TIDYLEKN
+140 TVDYLEKN
-148 FNHEIAELVDG
+148 FNRNVAELVDG

-166 KELSNMRHSV
+166 KELSKMRHSV

-190 MVEDIRVVLIKLADR
+190 MADDIRVVLIKLADR
-205 VHNMRTLEGHP
+205 VHNMRTLEGHA

-275 SWMDETRETLAKALN
+275 SWMDETRETLAKALS

-315 DVPFDQIYDIHGF
+315 DVPFDQIYDLHGF
-328 RIVVNS
+328 RIVVDS
-334 VAHCYATL
+334 ISDCYATL
-342 GVVHSHW
+342 GVVHSRW

-359 IASPKDNMYRSLH
+359 IANPKDNMYRSLH

-378 NGKPMEVQIR
+378 NGRPMEVQIR

-393 HVAEFGIAAHWR
+393 QLAEFGIAAHWR
-405 YKEGRQANQYLD
+405 YKEGKQPDQYLD

-464 PHSSTPIDFAYRVHT
+464 PRSSTSIDFAYRVHT

-489 VNGRLVPLDFQLHNG
+489 VNGRLVPLDFQLQNG

-544 QAREENIAQGR
+544 QARDENIISGR
-555 QILEKDLKRL
+555 QILEKELRRL
-565 SVDQSFALRQGP
+565 SVVQPFD
-577 ADFAPSPGESNDTD
+577 
-591 PRRDAKG
+591 
-598 REERQKQ
+598 
-605 RQGGGRRQTV
+605 
-615 GSTQTHELVAR
+615 LVAR
-626 ICGFENPDDFLAA
+626 YCGFEELDDFLAA

-653 VIEYERSLTEEEPQQ
+653 VIEYERSQQSEEEPEQ
-668 LLKPTPH
+668 LIKQSPH
-675 RTVSIDGVQVAGLDG
+675 RAVSIDGVQVAGLDG
-690 VLAHPARCCNPVPGD
+690 VLAHPALCCNPVPGD

-726 ITSLIQRTDHAR
+726 IVSLIKRADHAR
-738 LVEVQWGAKSEEMY
+738 LVEVQWGAKSAEMY
-752 PVSIQVKAYDRAGL
+752 AVSIQVKAYDRAGL
-766 LRDVTS
+766 LRDVTG

-779 NMRSAEAVTG
+779 NMQSAEAVTG
-789 MKNNMALINATLELS
+789 MKNNMAVINATLELS

-822 LEVRRLVG
+822 LEVRRVVG

>member
-1 MAGTELAPD
+1 MAGTELASELSAVATTD
-10 FAAADPSDQPDLK
+10 IPDLTGV
-23 NSEKNGNRLAEFP
+23 EKNRLPTDSP
-36 LLRSIPPEA
+36 LLRSIPLEA
-45 IPPVSGGKL
+45 IPPVSDGKL
-54 FLQPREVKALEE
+54 FLQPLLNLHEIKALEE
-66 LYKKLPDYFSAD
+66 LYKRLPNYFSAD
-78 ERLSILRAYL
+78 ERLRILRAYL

-113 HILAELQLDA
+113 NILAELQLDA
-123 DTLAAGLL
+123 DTLAAALL
-131 HDVVEDSVY
+131 HDVVEDSGY
-140 TIDYLEKN
+140 TVDYLEKN
-148 FNHEIAELVDG
+148 FNRNVAELVDG

-166 KELSNMRHSV
+166 KELSKMRHSV

-190 MVEDIRVVLIKLADR
+190 MADDIRVVLIKLADR
-205 VHNMRTLEGHP
+205 VHNMRTLEGHA

-275 SWMDETRETLAKALN
+275 SWMDETRETLAKALS

-328 RIVVNS
+328 RIVVDS
-334 VAHCYATL
+334 ISDCYATL
-342 GVVHSHW
+342 GVVHSRW

-359 IASPKDNMYRSLH
+359 IANPKDNMYRSLH

-378 NGKPMEVQIR
+378 NGRPMEVQIR

-393 HVAEFGIAAHWR
+393 QLAEFGIAAHWR
-405 YKEGRQANQYLD
+405 YKEGKQPDQYLD

-464 PHSSTPIDFAYRVHT
+464 PRSSTSIDFAYRVHT

-489 VNGRLVPLDFQLHNG
+489 VNGRLVPLDFQLQNG

-544 QAREENIAQGR
+544 QARGENIISGR
-555 QILEKDLKRL
+555 QILEKELRRL
-565 SVDQSFALRQGP
+565 SVVQPFD
-577 ADFAPSPGESNDTD
+577 
-591 PRRDAKG
+591 
-598 REERQKQ
+598 
-605 RQGGGRRQTV
+605 
-615 GSTQTHELVAR
+615 LVAR
-626 ICGFENPDDFLAA
+626 YCGFEELDDFLAA

-653 VIEYERSLTEEEPQQ
+653 VIEYERSQQSEEEPEQ
-668 LLKPTPH
+668 LIKQSPH

-690 VLAHPARCCNPVPGD
+690 VLAHPALCCNPVPGD

-726 ITSLIQRTDHAR
+726 IVSLIKRADHAR
-738 LVEVQWGAKSEEMY
+738 LVEVQWGAKSAEMY
-752 PVSIQVKAYDRAGL
+752 AVSIQVKAYDRAGL
-766 LRDVTS
+766 LRDVTG

-779 NMRSAEAVTG
+779 NMQSAEAVTG
-789 MKNNMALINATLELS
+789 MKNNMAVINATLELS

-822 LEVRRLVG
+822 LEVRRVVG

>member
-1 MAGTELAPD
+1 MAGTELAPELSAVATTD
-10 FAAADPSDQPDLK
+10 VPDLTGV
-23 NSEKNGNRLAEFP
+23 EKNRLPTDSP
-36 LLRSIPPEA
+36 LLRSIPLEA
-45 IPPVSGGKL
+45 IPPVSDGKL
-54 FLQPREVKALEE
+54 FLQPLLNLHEIKALEE
-66 LYKKLPDYFSAD
+66 LYKRLPNYFSAD
-78 ERLSILRAYL
+78 ERLRILRAYL

-113 HILAELQLDA
+113 NILAELQLDA
-123 DTLAAGLL
+123 DTLAAALL
-131 HDVVEDSVY
+131 HDVVEDSGY
-140 TIDYLEKN
+140 TVDYLEKN
-148 FNHEIAELVDG
+148 FNRNVAELVDG

-166 KELSNMRHSV
+166 KELSKMRHSV

-190 MVEDIRVVLIKLADR
+190 MADDIRVVLIKLADR
-205 VHNMRTLEGHP
+205 VHNMRTLEGHA

-275 SWMDETRETLAKALN
+275 SWMDETRETLAKALS

-315 DVPFDQIYDIHGF
+315 DVPFDQIYDLHGF
-328 RIVVNS
+328 RIVVDS
-334 VAHCYATL
+334 ISDCYATL
-342 GVVHSHW
+342 GVVHSRW

-359 IASPKDNMYRSLH
+359 IANPKDNMYRSLH

-378 NGKPMEVQIR
+378 NGRPMEVQIR

-393 HVAEFGIAAHWR
+393 QLAEFGIAAHWR
-405 YKEGRQANQYLD
+405 YKEGKQPDQYLD

-464 PHSSTPIDFAYRVHT
+464 PRSSTSIDFAYRVHT

-489 VNGRLVPLDFQLHNG
+489 VNGRLVPLDFQLQNG

-544 QAREENIAQGR
+544 QARDENIISGR
-555 QILEKDLKRL
+555 QILEKELRRL
-565 SVDQSFALRQGP
+565 SVVQPFD
-577 ADFAPSPGESNDTD
+577 
-591 PRRDAKG
+591 
-598 REERQKQ
+598 
-605 RQGGGRRQTV
+605 
-615 GSTQTHELVAR
+615 LVAR
-626 ICGFENPDDFLAA
+626 YCGFEELDDFLAA

-653 VIEYERSLTEEEPQQ
+653 VIEYERSQQSEEEPEQ
-668 LLKPTPH
+668 LIKQSPH

-690 VLAHPARCCNPVPGD
+690 VLAHPALCCNPVPGD

-726 ITSLIQRTDHAR
+726 IVSLIKRADHAR
-738 LVEVQWGAKSEEMY
+738 LVEVQWGAKSAEMY
-752 PVSIQVKAYDRAGL
+752 AVSIQVKAYDRAGL
-766 LRDVTS
+766 LRDVTG

-779 NMRSAEAVTG
+779 NMQSAEAVTG
-789 MKNNMALINATLELS
+789 MKNNMAVINATLELS

-822 LEVRRLVG
+822 LEVRRVVG